1 MTTSTPQ
8 SGEPTPQT
16 QMESDK
22 SVESSTTA
30 GSLAEFSTVVN
41 QIAQNCPGGV
51 LWFRG
56 CKKSSYKLSPTLFRH
71 KSINDVDRL
80 LELENRLLTRFSQR
94 ALPFLP
100 GGLPESNWERMFL
113 MQHYGVPTRLL
124 DWTEN
129 SFVALWFALSGP
141 AGANEDATIWALDPA
156 EWNKGVFS
164 HISFPGGILST
175 EDKLLDSYK
184 PQIQDAQRSTMNN
197 APVALY
203 GTHNSPRIVAQRGVF
218 TVAGKSLD
226 PLDSFLRVDGGD
238 TKCLNRIDIPGEH
251 RMRVM
256 KDLRSAGFSES
267 MIFPDLDGLA
277 RELSYTEGF

>member
-1 MTTSTPQ
+1 
-8 SGEPTPQT
+8 
-16 QMESDK
+16 MEEK
-22 SVESSTTA
+22 KVE
-30 GSLAEFSTVVN
+30 SLAEFSISISE
-41 QIAQNCPGGV
+41 IAQKKIGDA

-56 CKKSSYKLSPTLFRH
+56 CKKSTYKLTPTLFRH
-71 KSINDVDRL
+71 KDIDNVEKL

-129 SFVALWFALSGP
+129 AFVALWFALSH
-141 AGANEDATIWALDPA
+141 ANASNRNEGDATVWILNPA
-156 EWNKGVFS
+156 EWNREVFA
-164 HISFPGGILST
+164 HISYPGGVLST
-175 EDKLLDSYK
+175 ADELLNPYK
-184 PQIQDAQRSTMNN
+184 PQMQDARRSTMNN

-218 TVAGKSLD
+218 TVAGQSLD
-226 PLDSFLRVDGGD
+226 PLESFSNPEHHTGSLI
-238 TKCLNRIDIPGEH
+238 RIDIPE
-251 RMRVM
+251 RSRDRILI
-256 KDLRSAGFSES
+256 DLRSTGFSES

-277 RELSYTEGF
+277 RELSHKEGF